1 MEKDDYSHRSKRK
14 PGEGPDQLRVT
25 IDGLRAHRLIAVV
38 PNNRAVIQSEDSL
51 SAREKE
57 GEQTL

>member
-1 MEKDDYSHRSKRK
+1 MK

-25 IDGLRAHRLIAVV
+25 IDGLRAHRLNAVV